1 MIMRKRFSSA
11 AVLALAMTLLITLLC
26 GCSRRGS
33 EPQPEEPVQNSEPS
47 GSNGPAGAPEAE
59 TAAERQDGER
69 FEAVVVM
76 EGMEETVRYEH
87 IRNDAVGFGM
97 DYDYE
102 RFQRR
107 SQADRES
114 FVSCWDDPEN
124 PENCLNVRYDPRDA
138 ETVAAGIS
146 AVLSNDYELYRE
158 DPFPLE
164 GAGSCIRIDASAEKG
179 GLTMPEHLRMVYII
193 PAADGCRV
201 AVAHYAI
208 EGAEG
213 FGRRFHYLMDTF
225 SVLPAQGENRIS
237 DEEALAAVRRYCL
250 IGDPGLESIVSAGEY
265 PVYWEVASGDK
276 NETVVLFRSYTGALI
291 RFHIDPLSGETYV
304 TEFVPGITAEETRT
318 DESLN
323 LRDYLD

>member
-11 AVLALAMTLLITLLC
+11 AVLALAMALLITLLC

-47 GSNGPAGAPEAE
+47 GPNGPAGAPEAE

-146 AVLSNDYELYRE
+146 AVLSARRRRQLHPDRRVCGKRRP
-158 DPFPLE
+158 DD
-164 GAGSCIRIDASAEKG
+164 AGASADG
-179 GLTMPEHLRMVYII
+179 VYHT
-193 PAADGCRV
+193 G
-201 AVAHYAI
+201 
-208 EGAEG
+208 
-213 FGRRFHYLMDTF
+213 GRR
-225 SVLPAQGENRIS
+225 LPG
-237 DEEALAAVRRYCL
+237 RR
-250 IGDPGLESIVSAGEY
+250 S
-265 PVYWEVASGDK
+265 
-276 NETVVLFRSYTGALI
+276 
-291 RFHIDPLSGETYV
+291 PL
-304 TEFVPGITAEETRT
+304 RH
-318 DESLN
+318 
-323 LRDYLD
+323 